1 MHVHDR
7 GLIKLLQG
15 WHMHND
21 IAQGSTVA
29 LSAPTREPRH
39 KGWLIAG
46 CACLVIGTAGIVL
59 PLVPTVDFYGMAAF
73 CFARGSLRW
82 ESWLL
87 KHPHIGPIV
96 HRWRT
101 DRSVP
106 LWAKC
111 SATLSMSVSCTVVAL
126 RGSHVVAAI
135 MAVVCSSVLAY
146 LWTRPA
152 PISST

>member
-1 MHVHDR
+1 
-7 GLIKLLQG
+7 
-15 WHMHND
+15 MHND
-21 IAQGSTVA
+21 IAQGSTA
-29 LSAPTREPRH
+29 TIGAQIHEPRH

-73 CFARGSLRW
+73 CFARGSRRW

-87 KHPHIGPIV
+87 NHPRIGPIV

-101 DRSVP
+101 DRCVP

-111 SATLSMSVSCTVVAL
+111 SATLSMSLSCTVIAL
-126 RGSHVVAAI
+126 RGSPWVASA
-135 MAVVCSSVLAY
+135 MAAVCLGVLAY
-146 LWTRPA
+146 LWSRP
-152 PISST
+152 TLQ